1 MNDELTLTEQIESLA
16 EKLGSRDFVLQK
28 FEDLRSL
35 LSDDGLMM
43 FARLVDFFTTFD
55 RSVSS
60 WVLRSS
66 TEILES
72 MSSQGNREKILAEML
87 GMGRAK
93 WTVVASVL
101 QNLPGESELSF
112 DDIMRWIRRSVSLA
126 DIDKDVAIQYLESC
140 PSILEFINA
149 DRLDLWASLGQEIA
163 QKSWKAARE
172 YFRSSADVIK
182 KIDHCD
188 LERWAR
194 LGLRLIENS
203 PRIKATYGV
212 HSMLSQGIHAGKD
225 KVLDL
230 AVQYFRSAPQI
241 LGRLTVNDL
250 EAWVEKGLDVVS
262 SEHEKGEAYFSLRT
276 GSSRDAVETLVK
288 GIELKDIHSV
298 LSKYVHSLTEKN
310 IIVRSSSVFYK
321 NLPGLSRYFTVS
333 DGIRIFLP
341 SVIDVFKDD
350 EMNFKTYKCSLAHEV
365 AHILFGTF
373 DADPAMFDALSRF
386 ENPVQAFKI
395 FEYLEDERVDHCMG
409 LHYPGLEKDRLFLID
424 SYTEMVRSGGNGNK
438 SVFAPLGYEEPDP
451 KEGGSNEDRLTS
463 LLNEALTLVRN
474 PEQTVQGVFD
484 LTIKICESIDSERVP
499 EQCESSE
506 TYERVFY
513 RGIIDFKLIEESR
526 TGMLRILSEMLE
538 RFENRQR
545 VVSEDDVKEA
555 LIRIEEYPGSD
566 SDVLLWQI
574 RDADSLNELFDRVD
588 IVVTDIEEE
597 SRLRRTVFYDEWDA
611 GLDDYKKEWCR
622 VREID
627 MPSTTQLYYDETI
640 NAYYGL
646 ISLLR
651 RHFGLLRPDRVKRYF
666 REERGDDFDLDALI
680 ESIVE
685 RHAGVTPSDRVYI
698 RRDKKMRDV
707 SVAFLVDMS
716 YSTGEE
722 LPSGKR
728 IIDIEREALILMGE
742 ALESIGDRWAV
753 YGFSTNYRDK
763 IDFYVVRDFNEP
775 FNDEVKMRF
784 ESIRPMAQTRL
795 GAAIRHANSHLSRQD
810 SLIRLLILL
819 SDGRPYDIDY
829 GDVNYSV
836 EDTRMALWE
845 GRSKGLTSYCITVD
859 KRSREYLPHMYG
871 ESNYT
876 IIDNVESLPTT
887 LPLIYKKLT
896 T

>member
-1 MNDELTLTEQIESLA
+1 MKDEKALSELIESLA
-16 EKLGSRDFVLQK
+16 EKLGSRNFVLQK
-28 FEDLRSL
+28 FEDLSSL
-35 LSDDGLMM
+35 LSEGGLVMY
-43 FARLVDFFTTFD
+43 ARLVDFFTTFD

-60 WVLRSS
+60 WVLCSS
-66 TEILES
+66 TEIMGS
-72 MSSQGNREKILAEML
+72 ASSPEEREKILTEIL
-87 GMGRAK
+87 SMGRAK
-93 WTVVASVL
+93 WGVAASVL
-101 QNLPGESELSF
+101 QNLPDESKLSF
-112 DDIMRWIRRSVSLA
+112 DDTMRWIRRAVALA
-126 DIDKDVAIQYLESC
+126 DIDRDVAIQYLESS
-140 PSILEFINA
+140 PSILEFI
-149 DRLDLWASLGQEIA
+149 DVESHDLWASLGQEIA

-172 YFRSSADVIK
+172 YFRSSTEVVK

-194 LGLRLIENS
+194 LGLRLIEKS
-203 PRIKATYGV
+203 PRLKATYGV

-230 AVQYFRSAPQI
+230 AVQYFKSAPQI

-250 EAWVEKGLDVVS
+250 EAWAEKGLNVV
-262 SEHEKGEAYFSLRT
+262 EKEYEKGEAYFSLRT
-276 GSSRDAVETLVK
+276 GSSRDTVNTLVK
-288 GIELKDIHSV
+288 GLELRDIHSI
-298 LSKYVHSLTEKN
+298 LTKYVRSLTEKN
-310 IIVRSSSVFYK
+310 IIIRSSSVFYR

-333 DGIRIFLP
+333 DGTRIFLP
-341 SVIDVFKDD
+341 SMIDVFTDN
-350 EMNFKTYKCSLAHEV
+350 EMNFKVYKCALAHEI
-365 AHILFGTF
+365 AHIVFGTF
-373 DADPAMFDALSRF
+373 DTDPTMLGGLSALK
-386 ENPVQAFKI
+386 NPVQAFKI
-395 FEYLEDERVDHCMG
+395 FEFLEDERVDHCMG
-409 LHYPGLEKDRLFLID
+409 LKYPGLGKDRLFLLD
-424 SYTEMVRSGGNGNK
+424 AYAEKTQSGGDGNK
-438 SVFAPLGYEEPDP
+438 SVFASLGFEMSH
-451 KEGGSNEDRLTS
+451 GSEDSGNEDALKS
-463 LLNEALTLVRN
+463 LLKEALPGARD
-474 PEQTVQGVFD
+474 PEQTVRGVYD
-484 LTIKICESIDSERVP
+484 LTLRICESISDEGAS
-499 EQCESSE
+499 EQCKISES
-506 TYERVFY
+506 YERVFY
-513 RGIIDFKLIEESR
+513 RGIIDFNLVEESR
-526 TGMLRILSEMLE
+526 TGMIRIVSEMLE
-538 RFENRQR
+538 RFESRKR
-545 VVSEDDVKEA
+545 IVSEEDVEEA
-555 LIRIEEYPGSD
+555 LLRIEESPGAE

-574 RDADSLNELFDRVD
+574 RDGEHLNDLFERVD

-597 SRLRRTVFYDEWDA
+597 SRLRRSVFYDEWDA

-627 MPSTTQLYYDETI
+627 MPSTTLLYYDETV

-646 ISLLR
+646 VSLLR

-763 IDFYVVRDFNEP
+763 VDFYVVRDFHEP
-775 FNDEVKMRF
+775 FSDEVKMRF

-795 GAAIRHANSHLSRQD
+795 GAAIRHANSHLARQD

-859 KRSREYLPHMYG
+859 KKSREYLPHMYG

-876 IIDNVESLPTT
+876 IIDNIESLPTT
-887 LPLIYKKLT
+887 LPLIYKRLT